1 MKKTFTLEN
10 LDCANCAAKLERKL
24 QKMDGV
30 DSATVTFMTK
40 KLEIE
45 ADDALMDNIVA
56 EATGIITKLEPQVVV
71 KERR

>member
-1 MKKTFTLEN
+1 
-10 LDCANCAAKLERKL
+10 
-24 QKMDGV
+24 
-30 DSATVTFMTK
+30 MTK

>member
-24 QKMDGV
+24 QKMNGV